1 MKVNN
6 LRDKL
11 INQIEKLENKEI
23 PIDVARE
30 ISRTSQAILES
41 VRLELEY
48 NKELNTKQKID
59 FLENN
64 KNIAFKYNKK

>member
-64 KNIAFKYNKK
+64 TNIAFKYH

>member
-59 FLENN
+59 FLEN
-64 KNIAFKYNKK
+64 K

>member
-11 INQIEKLENKEI
+11 INQIEKLEKKEI
-23 PIDVARE
+23 PIEVARE

-48 NKELNTKQKID
+48 NNELNTKKIID
-59 FLENN
+59 FLEN
-64 KNIAFKYNKK
+64 K

>member
-30 ISRTSQAILES
+30 ISRTSQAILE
-41 VRLELEY
+41 
-48 NKELNTKQKID
+48 KQIKQTP
-59 FLENN
+59 
-64 KNIAFKYNKK
+64 

>member
-11 INQIEKLENKEI
+11 INQIEKLEKKEI
-23 PIDVARE
+23 PIEVARE

-48 NKELNTKQKID
+48 NKEFNTKQKID

-64 KNIAFKYNKK
+64 TNIAFKYH

>member
-11 INQIEKLENKEI
+11 INQIEKLEKKEI
-23 PIDVARE
+23 PIEVARE

-64 KNIAFKYNKK
+64 TNIAFKYH

>member
-1 MKVNN
+1 MKINN
-6 LRDKL
+6 LRTKL

-23 PIDVARE
+23 PIEVARE

-48 NKELNTKQKID
+48 
-59 FLENN
+59 
-64 KNIAFKYNKK
+64 KK

>member
-11 INQIEKLENKEI
+11 ICQIEKLENKEI

-41 VRLELEY
+41 VSLELEY

-59 FLENN
+59 FLENVN
-64 KNIAFKYNKK
+64 S

>member
-1 MKVNN
+1 MRVNN

-11 INQIEKLENKEI
+11 ICQIEKLENKEI
-23 PIDVARE
+23 PIEVARE

-59 FLENN
+59 FLDKSE
-64 KNIAFKYNKK
+64 

>member
-11 INQIEKLENKEI
+11 INQIEKLEKKEI
-23 PIDVARE
+23 PIEVARE

-64 KNIAFKYNKK
+64 TNIAFKYHKK

>member
-6 LRDKL
+6 LREKL
-11 INQIEKLENKEI
+11 INQIEKLEKKEI

-59 FLENN
+59 FLEN
-64 KNIAFKYNKK
+64 K

>member
-48 NKELNTKQKID
+48 NKEFNTKQKID

-64 KNIAFKYNKK
+64 TNIAFKYH

>member
-6 LRDKL
+6 LREKL
-11 INQIEKLENKEI
+11 INQIEKLEKEI
-23 PIDVARE
+23 PIEVARE

-48 NKELNTKQKID
+48 NKELNTKKIID
-59 FLENN
+59 FLEN
-64 KNIAFKYNKK
+64 K

>member
-6 LRDKL
+6 LREKL
-11 INQIEKLENKEI
+11 INQIEKLEKKEI
-23 PIDVARE
+23 PIEVARE

-48 NKELNTKQKID
+48 NNELNTKKIID
-59 FLENN
+59 FLEN
-64 KNIAFKYNKK
+64 K

>member
-23 PIDVARE
+23 PIEVARE

-59 FLENN
+59 FLEN
-64 KNIAFKYNKK
+64 K

>member
-1 MKVNN
+1 MKENN
-6 LRDKL
+6 LREKL
-11 INQIEKLENKEI
+11 INQIEKMERKEI
-23 PIDVARE
+23 PIEVARE

-64 KNIAFKYNKK
+64 TNIAFKYH

>member
-1 MKVNN
+1 MKINN
-6 LRDKL
+6 LREKL
-11 INQIEKLENKEI
+11 INQIDKLEKKEI

-48 NKELNTKQKID
+48 NKELNTKKKIN
-59 FLENN
+59 FLEN
-64 KNIAFKYNKK
+64 